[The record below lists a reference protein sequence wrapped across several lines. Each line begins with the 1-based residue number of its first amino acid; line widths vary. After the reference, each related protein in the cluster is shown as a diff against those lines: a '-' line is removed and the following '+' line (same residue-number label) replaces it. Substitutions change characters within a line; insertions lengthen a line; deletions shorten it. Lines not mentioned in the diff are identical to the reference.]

1 MVQGWSQGDSN
12 DVVCPLRPPHSS
24 MQHTPSYLI
33 NWQNARLSFI
43 SYMLGRVLVT
53 DTLSEQYIYI
63 QNLQWELLNY
73 LQDVEYHSLILKG
86 KKDYLKSGLQ

>member
-1 MVQGWSQGDSN
+1 MVQGCSQGDSN

-63 QNLQWELLNY
+63 YTKLAVGTAELPTRRG
-73 LQDVEYHSLILKG
+73 VS
-86 KKDYLKSGLQ
+86 